1 VWLDDLRLARREEP
15 GPLRQ
20 VLQRVPGRAEAHGQ
34 PRKRGV
40 PRRGGV
46 GAAVAAVHQRPRR
59 QLRVARLL
67 LLLMIELMM
76 IELLMIELLLL
87 LLLLEEE
94 VRMVLVVL
102 RVPLLPVRVILPGR
116 AARGGG
122 GGRGSKTAAAAAA
135 AATAGA
141 NVVLVAKPVR
151 AVVAGRRPHR
161 VRVAAAAAVRH
172 AAMIPR
178 GARAPVRLWLA
189 LPLLRG
195 GTALVVP
202 IAVLL
207 LRTLLLMLLLM
218 MLLLRIA
225 LPSWRRAVAAA
236 RAARRR

>member
-1 VWLDDLRLARREEP
+1 VRLDDLRLARREEP

-122 GGRGSKTAAAAAA
+122 GGRGSKTAAAAV
-135 AATAGA
+135 A
-141 NVVLVAKPVR
+141 NVVLAAKPVR

-195 GTALVVP
+195 GTAPVVP

-207 LRTLLLMLLLM
+207 LRTLLLMLLLL

-225 LPSWRRAVAAA
+225 LSSWRRAVAAA

>member
-1 VWLDDLRLARREEP
+1 VRLDDLRLARREEP

-116 AARGGG
+116 AARGGV
-122 GGRGSKTAAAAAA
+122 GGRGSKTAAAAV
-135 AATAGA
+135 A
-141 NVVLVAKPVR
+141 NVVLAAKPVR

-207 LRTLLLMLLLM
+207 LRTLLLMLLLL

-225 LPSWRRAVAAA
+225 LSSWRRAVAAA